1 VVAAFVYPNMPRP
14 PRTGSSSP
22 PARYF
27 TRSSL
32 GARSGKQRVTYT
44 EDDLRY
50 KLLAEHTTGTST
62 STSTTLP
69 ANVAE
74 GKGTA
79 AKASATGAAAAAWV
93 PAARGTSTV
102 RHASRVRRTAS
113 EGGVTVRKNDRPRR
127 QARTWTRGT
136 EGDAED
142 KSRSLDQQDKRPS
155 KRSKMGEGG
164 SAVLAKDNS
173 GDAETTTVRGGRPTD
188 CDEGILLGAEDE
200 EERSVAQPKRRR
212 TVSGN
217 GSEAPQGLVP
227 SKTVRFYPQL
237 ELDGHSVGVP
247 DPGSDY
253 DSDLS
258 LPHSTSFR
266 SDNGPPQGSSL
277 ATTASLRRTNLLL
290 PPDASP
296 LPPLSPEQGR
306 LIKTPGLSEVRMTV
320 YHPPRAPLSVLPPN
334 ALLALL
340 SSGRG
345 AASRATSDGIARPES
360 DQSNS
365 PSQYLDPAG
374 PRTGLAREQVG
385 NLARLS
391 PSRSFQQ
398 VLAVPI
404 EGPGG
409 GQLLPPSLLLDKR
422 RSPLDVTPKP
432 PLDSVPRLLLIAGT
446 LVELAAPQLV
456 DVSPNRH
463 LGGRTLPPQRFQCSY
478 RTSHICGQSNRC

>member
-1 VVAAFVYPNMPRP
+1 
-14 PRTGSSSP
+14 
-22 PARYF
+22 
-27 TRSSL
+27 
-32 GARSGKQRVTYT
+32 
-44 EDDLRY
+44 
-50 KLLAEHTTGTST
+50 
-62 STSTTLP
+62 
-69 ANVAE
+69 
-74 GKGTA
+74 
-79 AKASATGAAAAAWV
+79 
-93 PAARGTSTV
+93 
-102 RHASRVRRTAS
+102 
-113 EGGVTVRKNDRPRR
+113 
-127 QARTWTRGT
+127 
-136 EGDAED
+136 
-142 KSRSLDQQDKRPS
+142 
-155 KRSKMGEGG
+155 
-164 SAVLAKDNS
+164 
-173 GDAETTTVRGGRPTD
+173 
-188 CDEGILLGAEDE
+188 
-200 EERSVAQPKRRR
+200 
-212 TVSGN
+212 
-217 GSEAPQGLVP
+217 
-227 SKTVRFYPQL
+227 
-237 ELDGHSVGVP
+237 
-247 DPGSDY
+247 
-253 DSDLS
+253 
-258 LPHSTSFR
+258 
-266 SDNGPPQGSSL
+266 
-277 ATTASLRRTNLLL
+277 
-290 PPDASP
+290 
-296 LPPLSPEQGR
+296 
-306 LIKTPGLSEVRMTV
+306 V